1 MERNTGLIL
10 ALDTDYETAALEL
23 LADVCRYVD
32 AVKVGY
38 QLILSEGLYMVRLI
52 KKEFPHLPI
61 IVDLKIMDAPHIA
74 KRMTVLA
81 MDAGAD
87 IVSVCGICGPTVLQE
102 CVQLTQHYQRK
113 LLVFLEF
120 TQLDGLIETEQANRI
135 ASLAKEKGAWGIL
148 APGTKSHRIS
158 ELRSLVGTGLVIVSC
173 GIGTQGPRPGT
184 AVEAGADFEI
194 VGREICAA
202 PNPKIAAAT
211 IADSLTPII
220 KTKGQMFMTNQ

>member
-10 ALDTDYETAALEL
+10 ALDTDYETAALEVL
-23 LADVCRYVD
+23 GDVCRYID
-32 AVKVGY
+32 AVKLGY
-38 QLILSEGLYMVRLI
+38 QLILSEGLRMVSLI

-102 CVQLTQHYQRK
+102 CVQLAQHYRRK

-120 TQLDGLIETEQANRI
+120 TQLDGLIDAELANRI
-135 ASLAKEKGAWGIL
+135 ALLVKEKGAWGIL
-148 APGTKSHRIS
+148 APGTKSDRIS
-158 ELRSLVGTGLVIVSC
+158 ELRSLIGAGLVIVSC
-173 GIGTQGPRPGT
+173 GIGMQGPRPGT
-184 AVEAGADFEI
+184 AIEAGADFEI

-211 IADSLTPII
+211 IANSLSAAII
-220 KTKGQMFMTNQ
+220 KVKG